1 MWPLS
6 HLTNA
11 EHMGPLVASCPHTPL
26 ASPTLLVLLA
36 LTLLSLRP
44 PAPVSAQQQTAA
56 LQGTVRVGDDVR
68 STADDWPIASLLTSG
83 SALTR
88 PLRECRLVTS
98 GFEGKWVQAFTVRS
112 VPPLPV
118 PAPAPDERAFSS
130 QYIARACAVHF
141 ERFNTLHSTVHFC
154 GVYYFLLQMRSVN
167 LDTAEHNVRYESSLF
182 HLYNI

>member
-11 EHMGPLVASCPHTPL
+11 EHISPLVASCPHTPL

-88 PLRECRLVTS
+88 PLRDCRLVTS
-98 GFEGKWVQAFTVRS
+98 GFEGKWVQAFNVRS
-112 VPPLPV
+112 APPLPV
-118 PAPAPDERAFSS
+118 PARAPDERASVLFSVYCARVRCSFRALYYSPFYCTLLWCILFSS
-130 QYIARACAVHF
+130 PNAQCKF
-141 ERFNTLHSTVHFC
+141 
-154 GVYYFLLQMRSVN
+154 
-167 LDTAEHNVRYESSLF
+167 RYCRT
-182 HLYNI
+182 